1 MTAEE
6 WENLCVSVKD
16 QMVPYV
22 AQFVTP
28 ISMSEEHGSGV
39 AWGSGSYLEGNKGAW
54 LITASHVFEDMP
66 QGSQL
71 AHLPIAGGEYIAIT
85 EPPEKAP
92 WPIDAAAARVVSNVG
107 GECIKAIPLD
117 LVADQF
123 SAVKGELFFWIGY
136 PGYKLERHDPI
147 IPDKRR
153 HTLFGE
159 LSTLGLPVLTQ
170 AQQGEVLE
178 HEAYDH
184 DRHVVLHYPTYAK
197 RAPDQ
202 APVALPLPK
211 GMSGSLLW
219 NTRFLEVTS
228 AGLSWSPDC
237 ARVGGVIWAAL
248 DNPEVVLATKI
259 EFVRQGVPTPFS

>member
-1 MTAEE
+1 MTGEE
-6 WENLCVSVKD
+6 WECHCASVKD
-16 QMVPYV
+16 QMVSYV
-22 AQFVTP
+22 AQFLTP

-85 EPPEKAP
+85 EPPERAP
-92 WPIDAAAARVVSNVG
+92 WPIDAAAASVVSNVG
-107 GECIKAIPLD
+107 GESIKAIPLD

-159 LSTLGLPVLTQ
+159 LSTLGIPVLTQ

-184 DRHVVLHYPTYAK
+184 DRHVVLHYPAYAK

-228 AGLSWSPDC
+228 AGLAWSPDC